1 MQLNQQ
7 ELTALDKEYR
17 RAFINS
23 LAGFRQAVLV
33 GTISEQGKSNLAI
46 FNSLIH
52 LGANPALF
60 GLINRPDSVQ
70 RDTLQNILSTGCY
83 TLNYVTGA
91 DYQKAHQT
99 SARYPQSVSE
109 FEQVGFEEQY
119 RSCHATPFEP
129 QLTHSL
135 EAPFEPSLT
144 HALEAPFEPQ
154 STTSFPAPFVA
165 GALVQIGMKLE
176 ERVDL
181 KINGTVLLIG
191 SIQSVYI
198 DDALVE
204 PDGFV
209 NLSQANVL
217 VSQGLDAYFT
227 ASPLGRLPYAKP

>member
-7 ELTALDKEYR
+7 EIQGLDKEFR

-33 GTISEQGKSNLAI
+33 GSLSAQGQSNLAI

-70 RDTLQNILSTGCY
+70 RDTLQNIESQGVY
-83 TLNYVTGA
+83 TLNFVAGA

-99 SARYPQSVSE
+99 SARYPLGVSE

-119 RSCHATPFEP
+119 R
-129 QLTHSL
+129 
-135 EAPFEPSLT
+135 PS
-144 HALEAPFEPQ
+144 LEAPFEPQ
-154 STTSFPAPFVA
+154 STTTFPAPFVA
-165 GALVQIGMKLE
+165 GAMVQIGMKFE
-176 ERVDL
+176 ERVEL

-198 DDALVE
+198 DDALVAV
-204 PDGFV
+204 DGFV
-209 NLSQANVL
+209 NLSEAGVL

-227 ASPLGRLPYAKP
+227 TSPLGRLPYAKP

>member
-7 ELTALDKEYR
+7 EIQGLDKEYR

-33 GTISEQGKSNLAI
+33 GTISEQGQSNLAI

-60 GLINRPDSVQ
+60 GLINRPDSVP
-70 RDTLQNILSTGCY
+70 RDTLQNIQSTGIY
-83 TLNYVTGA
+83 TLNYVAGA

-99 SARYPQSVSE
+99 SARYPQGVSE

-119 RSCHATPFEP
+119 RP
-129 QLTHSL
+129 SL
-135 EAPFEPSLT
+135 DAPFENQSPP
-144 HALEAPFEPQ
+144 PFA
-154 STTSFPAPFVA
+154 APFVA
-165 GALVQIGMKLE
+165 GAMVQIGMKFE

-204 PDGFV
+204 ADGFV
-209 NLSQANVL
+209 NLSAAGVL

-227 ASPLGRLPYAKP
+227 TSPLGRLPYAKP

>member
-7 ELTALDKEYR
+7 EIQGLDKEFR

-33 GTISEQGKSNLAI
+33 GSISAEGKTNLAI

-60 GLINRPDSVQ
+60 GLINRPDTVP
-70 RDTLQNILSTGCY
+70 RDTLQNIQSTGFY
-83 TLNYVTGA
+83 SLNYVSGA

-99 SARYPQSVSE
+99 SARYPTGVSE

-119 RSCHATPFEP
+119 RPFP
-129 QLTHSL
+129 
-135 EAPFEPSLT
+135 EAPFETQMTDTS
-144 HALEAPFEPQ
+144 EAPLKNQLTPP
-154 STTSFPAPFVA
+154 FPAPFVA
-165 GALVQIGMKLE
+165 GAMVQIGMKFE
-176 ERVDL
+176 ERIDL

-198 DDALVE
+198 DDALVAA
-204 PDGFV
+204 DGFV
-209 NLSQANVL
+209 DLSAAEVL

-227 ASPLGRLPYAKP
+227 TSPLGRLPYAKP

>member
-7 ELTALDKEYR
+7 EIQGLDKEFR

-33 GTISEQGKSNLAI
+33 GTQSAAGKTNLAI

-70 RDTLQNILSTGCY
+70 RDTLQNIESQGVY
-83 TLNYVTGA
+83 TLNYVAGA

-99 SARYPQSVSE
+99 SARYPQGVSE

-119 RSCHATPFEP
+119 R
-129 QLTHSL
+129 
-135 EAPFEPSLT
+135 PSL
-144 HALEAPFEPQ
+144 AAPFEPQ
-154 STTSFPAPFVA
+154 ITDSLEAPLKTQLTPPFPAPFVA
-165 GALVQIGMKLE
+165 GAMVQIGMKFE

-198 DDALVE
+198 DDALVAA
-204 PDGFV
+204 DGFV
-209 NLSQANVL
+209 NLSEAGVL

-227 ASPLGRLPYAKP
+227 TSPLGRFPYAKP

>member
-7 ELTALDKEYR
+7 EIQGLDKEFR

-33 GTISEQGKSNLAI
+33 GTQSAAGKTNLAI

-70 RDTLQNILSTGCY
+70 RDTLQNIESQGVY
-83 TLNYVTGA
+83 TLNYVAGA

-99 SARYPQSVSE
+99 SARYPQGVSE
-109 FEQVGFEEQY
+109 FEQVGFQEQY
-119 RSCHATPFEP
+119 RP
-129 QLTHSL
+129 SL
-135 EAPFEPSLT
+135 EAPFETQMTDTS
-144 HALEAPFEPQ
+144 EAPLKTQLTPP
-154 STTSFPAPFVA
+154 FPAPFVA
-165 GALVQIGMKLE
+165 GAMVQIGMKFE

-181 KINGTVLLIG
+181 QINGTVLLIG
-191 SIQSVYI
+191 SIQTVYI
-198 DDALVE
+198 DDALVAA
-204 PDGFV
+204 DGFV
-209 NLSQANVL
+209 NLSEAGVL

-227 ASPLGRLPYAKP
+227 TSPLGRLPYAKP

>member
-7 ELTALDKEYR
+7 EIQGLDKEFR

-33 GTISEQGKSNLAI
+33 GTQSAAGKTNLAI

-70 RDTLQNILSTGCY
+70 RDTLQNIESQGVY
-83 TLNYVTGA
+83 TLNYVAGA

-99 SARYPQSVSE
+99 SARYPQGVSE

-119 RSCHATPFEP
+119 RP
-129 QLTHSL
+129 SL
-135 EAPFEPSLT
+135 EAPFEPHT
-144 HALEAPFEPQ
+144 
-154 STTSFPAPFVA
+154 FPAPFVA
-165 GALVQIGMKLE
+165 GAMVQIGMKFE

-198 DDALVE
+198 DDALVAA
-204 PDGFV
+204 DGFV
-209 NLSQANVL
+209 NLSEAGVL

-227 ASPLGRLPYAKP
+227 TSPLGRLPYAKP

>member
-7 ELTALDKEYR
+7 EIQGLDKEFR

-33 GTISEQGKSNLAI
+33 GTQSAAGKTNLAI

-60 GLINRPDSVQ
+60 GLINRPDTVP
-70 RDTLQNILSTGCY
+70 RDTLQNIESTGFY
-83 TLNYVTGA
+83 SLNYVSGA

-99 SARYPQSVSE
+99 SARYPTGVSE
-109 FEQVGFEEQY
+109 FEQVGFQEQF
-119 RSCHATPFEP
+119 H
-129 QLTHSL
+129 
-135 EAPFEPSLT
+135 APFM
-144 HALEAPFEPQ
+144 
-154 STTSFPAPFVA
+154 APFVA
-165 GALVQIGMKLE
+165 GAMVQIGMKFE

-198 DDALVE
+198 DDALVAA
-204 PDGFV
+204 DGFV
-209 NLSQANVL
+209 DLSAAEVL

-227 ASPLGRLPYAKP
+227 TSPLGRLPYAKP

>member
-7 ELTALDKEYR
+7 EIQGLDKEFR

-33 GTISEQGKSNLAI
+33 GTQSAAGKTNLAI

-70 RDTLQNILSTGCY
+70 RDTLQNIESQGVY
-83 TLNYVTGA
+83 TLNYVAGA

-99 SARYPQSVSE
+99 SARYPQGVSE
-109 FEQVGFEEQY
+109 FEQVGFQEQY
-119 RSCHATPFEP
+119 RP
-129 QLTHSL
+129 SL
-135 EAPFEPSLT
+135 EAPFETQMTDS
-144 HALEAPFEPQ
+144 LEAPLKTQLTPP
-154 STTSFPAPFVA
+154 FPAPFVA
-165 GALVQIGMKLE
+165 GAMVQIGMKFE

-198 DDALVE
+198 DDALVAA
-204 PDGFV
+204 DGFV
-209 NLSQANVL
+209 NLSEAGVL

-227 ASPLGRLPYAKP
+227 TSPLGRLPYAKP

>member
-7 ELTALDKEYR
+7 EIQGLDKEFR

-33 GTISEQGKSNLAI
+33 GTQSAAGKTNLAI

-60 GLINRPDSVQ
+60 GLINRPDTVP
-70 RDTLQNILSTGCY
+70 RDTLQNIQSTGFY
-83 TLNYVTGA
+83 SLNYVSGA

-99 SARYPQSVSE
+99 SARYPQGVSE

-119 RSCHATPFEP
+119 HTPFM
-129 QLTHSL
+129 
-135 EAPFEPSLT
+135 
-144 HALEAPFEPQ
+144 
-154 STTSFPAPFVA
+154 APFVA
-165 GALVQIGMKLE
+165 GAMVQIGMKFE
-176 ERVDL
+176 ERID
-181 KINGTVLLIG
+181 IQRNGTVMIVG
-191 SIQSVYI
+191 SIQEVRI
-198 DDALVE
+198 DNSLVE

-209 NLSQANVL
+209 NLSAAGVL

-227 ASPLGRLPYAKP
+227 TSPLGRLPYAKP

>member
-7 ELTALDKEYR
+7 EIQGLDKEFR

-33 GTISEQGKSNLAI
+33 GTQSAAGKTNLAI

-70 RDTLQNILSTGCY
+70 RDTLQNIQDQGVY

-91 DYQKAHQT
+91 EYKKAHQT
-99 SARYPQSVSE
+99 SARYPIGVSE

-119 RSCHATPFEP
+119 HSPF
-129 QLTHSL
+129 
-135 EAPFEPSLT
+135 A
-144 HALEAPFEPQ
+144 
-154 STTSFPAPFVA
+154 APFVA
-165 GALVQIGMKLE
+165 GAMVQIGMKFE

-209 NLSQANVL
+209 NLSAAGIL

-227 ASPLGRLPYAKP
+227 TSPLGRLPYAKP